1 MCPKC
6 GHNFKSKYDCFFI
19 INAETAT
26 SEIKSDAVDLM
37 TALDQSE
44 FLHEAQCPICSAYS
58 QQLLEVQTLLP
69 AFVHVQPFNPIQS
82 IDHPTVK

>member
-1 MCPKC
+1 
-6 GHNFKSKYDCFFI
+6 
-19 INAETAT
+19 
-26 SEIKSDAVDLM
+26 M
-37 TALDQSE
+37 TAFDQSE